1 MMQAFSALAPKF
13 DTSVALPQ
21 IPSSTVMPFYQD
33 AEKRHTMK
41 ERDIK
46 KNEKTF
52 LFIYKTKCF
61 VMEAKGLDLNPQIC
75 GPYTMLGFFFFFFFF
90 FF

>member
-1 MMQAFSALAPKF
+1 MNILELINQLIGIKTLRLT

-21 IPSSTVMPFYQD
+21 IPSSTVMPFNQD
-33 AEKRHTMK
+33 VEKRHKMK

-46 KNEKTF
+46 NNEKTF

-61 VMEAKGLDLNPQIC
+61 VMEANELDLNPQIC
-75 GPYTMLGFFFFFFFF
+75 GPYRV
-90 FF
+90 